1 MLQNKDLTKDFEG
14 PQAYRVLA
22 IGDDGNAVGAGVV
35 VAIKV
40 NGVTYK
46 IKTDKNG
53 YATLPIHLNPKSYV
67 ITATYHKTTVSN
79 KIVVRQTMKLVKTA
93 VTVQKGKAF
102 VLSAV
107 LKWSNG
113 KAIAGKVIKFE
124 FYKKTYQAKTD
135 SKGIAKVTIPAKVTQ
150 GLKKGATYL
159 YSAMYIK
166 NIVKGKV
173 TIK

>member
-1 MLQNKDLTKDFEG
+1 
-14 PQAYRVLA
+14 
-22 IGDDGNAVGAGVV
+22 
-35 VAIKV
+35 
-40 NGVTYK
+40 
-46 IKTDKNG
+46 
-53 YATLPIHLNPKSYV
+53 
-67 ITATYHKTTVSN
+67 
-79 KIVVRQTMKLVKTA
+79 MKLVKTA

-113 KAIAGKVIKFE
+113 KKVIKFE

-159 YSAMYIK
+159 FSAMYIK
-166 NIVKGKV
+166 NILKGKV